1 MKSYK
6 YTGITPRVKALV
18 TDVIIQVAVMF
29 IVVYLFS
36 LFDNIPNVI
45 RMVTFIS
52 IFFLY
57 EPILISFYGGSVG
70 HMLNDISVRQD
81 KYPEKFVILP
91 IAILR
96 FFIKALFG
104 WLSFITIIYNPKGKA
119 IHDYVAR
126 TVVIDTND
134 DVGKD

>member
-1 MKSYK
+1 MKN
-6 YTGITPRVKALV
+6 YTYAGITTRVKALI
-18 TDVIIQVAVMF
+18 TDVIIQIAVMF
-29 IVVYLFS
+29 IVVYIFS
-36 LFDNIPNVI
+36 LFDNIPNEI
-45 RMVTFIS
+45 RIITFIS

-81 KYPEKFVILP
+81 KDTEKYVVFP
-91 IAILR
+91 IAVLR
-96 FFIKALFG
+96 FLTKALFG

-126 TVVIDTND
+126 TVVIDIND
-134 DVGKD
+134 DLSKD